1 MNVRLGIIIFVNNN
15 RLREELM
22 HNLVSKNQL
31 SGWSVSVDNNGNSE
45 IDKIDDYFDCLIEC
59 TDLPNSCRRICKVM
73 LE

>member
-1 MNVRLGIIIFVNNN
+1 
-15 RLREELM
+15 M

-31 SGWSVSVDNNGNSE
+31 SGWSVSVDNNSNKE
-45 IDKIDDYFDCLIEC
+45 LNQIDDYFDCLIEC